1 MKEENIRTEMV
12 LGKDT
17 TNILKD
23 KTVAVFGIGGVG
35 GHACDALARCGIG
48 NFVLVDNDTVSLS
61 NINRQLIALHST
73 VGRNKTEVMK
83 ERILD
88 INPECNVE
96 TVNKF
101 FLPENANEFDFD
113 KYDYIVDCIDT
124 VSGKI
129 ELVMK
134 ANEFN
139 KKIISSMGTG
149 NKVNPTMFE
158 VSDIY
163 KTSVCPLAKV
173 MRKELKERRIKK
185 LKVVY
190 SKELPI
196 ECDKELLDEVMKND
210 NSNKRSVPGS
220 VSFMPSCA
228 GLIIASE
235 VIKDLLAKK

>member
-12 LGKDT
+12 LGKGT
-17 TNILKD
+17 TDILKN
-23 KTVAVFGIGGVG
+23 KTVAIFGIGGVG
-35 GHACDALARCGIG
+35 GHACDALARLGIG

-61 NINRQLIALHST
+61 NINRQIIALHST
-73 VGRNKTEVMK
+73 VGKYKTEVMK

-96 TVNKF
+96 VINKF
-101 FLPENANEFDFD
+101 FLPENSSEFDFE
-113 KYDYIVDCIDT
+113 KYDYIIDCIDT

-149 NKVNPTMFE
+149 NKINPTQFE

-173 MRKELKERRIKK
+173 MRKELKDRKIKK

-196 ECDKELLDEVMKND
+196 ESDKELLDIVMKD
-210 NSNKRSVPGS
+210 NESKRSIPGS
-220 VSFMPSCA
+220 VSFMPSVA

-235 VIKDLLAKK
+235 VAKDLLLK

>member
-12 LGKDT
+12 LGKGTSD
-17 TNILKD
+17 ILKN
-23 KTVAVFGIGGVG
+23 KTVAIFGIGGVG
-35 GHACDALARCGIG
+35 GHACDALARLGIG

-61 NINRQLIALHST
+61 NINRQIIALHST
-73 VGRNKTEVMK
+73 VGKYKTEVMK

-88 INPECNVE
+88 INPDCNVE
-96 TVNKF
+96 VINKF
-101 FLPENANEFDFD
+101 FLPENSSEFDFE
-113 KYDYIVDCIDT
+113 KYDYIIDCIDT

-149 NKVNPTMFE
+149 NKINPTQFE

-173 MRKELKERRIKK
+173 MRKELKDRKIKK

-196 ECDKELLDEVMKND
+196 ESDKELLDIVMKD
-210 NSNKRSVPGS
+210 NESKRSVPGS
-220 VSFMPSCA
+220 VSFMPSVA

-235 VIKDLLAKK
+235 VAKDLLLK

>member
-12 LGKDT
+12 LGKGT
-17 TNILKD
+17 TDILKN
-23 KTVAVFGIGGVG
+23 KTVAIFGIGGVG
-35 GHACDALARCGIG
+35 GHACDALARLGIG

-61 NINRQLIALHST
+61 NINRQIIALHST
-73 VGRNKTEVMK
+73 VGKYKTEVMK

-96 TVNKF
+96 VINKF
-101 FLPENANEFDFD
+101 FLPENSSEFDFG
-113 KYDYIVDCIDT
+113 KYDYIIDCIDT

-149 NKVNPTMFE
+149 NKINPTQFE

-173 MRKELKERRIKK
+173 MRKELKDRKIKK

-196 ECDKELLDEVMKND
+196 ESDKELLDIVMKD
-210 NSNKRSVPGS
+210 NESKRSVPGS
-220 VSFMPSCA
+220 VSFMPSVA

-235 VIKDLLAKK
+235 VAKDLLLK

>member
-12 LGKDT
+12 LGKGTSD
-17 TNILKD
+17 ILKN
-23 KTVAVFGIGGVG
+23 KTVAIFGIGGVG
-35 GHACDALARCGIG
+35 GHACDALARLGIG

-61 NINRQLIALHST
+61 NINRQIIALHST
-73 VGRNKTEVMK
+73 VGKYKTEVMK

-88 INPECNVE
+88 INPDCNVE
-96 TVNKF
+96 VINKF
-101 FLPENANEFDFD
+101 FLPENSSEFDFE
-113 KYDYIVDCIDT
+113 KYDYIIDCIDT

-149 NKVNPTMFE
+149 NKINPTQFE

-173 MRKELKERRIKK
+173 MRKELKDRKIKK

-196 ECDKELLDEVMKND
+196 ESDKELLDIVMKD
-210 NSNKRSVPGS
+210 NESKRSVPGS
-220 VSFMPSCA
+220 VSFMPSVA

-235 VIKDLLAKK
+235 AAKDLLLK

>member
-12 LGKDT
+12 LGKGT
-17 TNILKD
+17 TDILKN
-23 KTVAVFGIGGVG
+23 KTVAIFGIGGVG
-35 GHACDALARCGIG
+35 GHACDALARLGIG

-61 NINRQLIALHST
+61 NINRQIIALHST
-73 VGRNKTEVMK
+73 VGKYKTEVMK

-88 INPECNVE
+88 INPDCNVE
-96 TVNKF
+96 VINKF
-101 FLPENANEFDFD
+101 FLPENSSEFDFE
-113 KYDYIVDCIDT
+113 KYDYIIDCIDT

-149 NKVNPTMFE
+149 NKINPTQFE

-173 MRKELKERRIKK
+173 MRKELKDRKIKK

-196 ECDKELLDEVMKND
+196 ESDKELLDIVMKD
-210 NSNKRSVPGS
+210 NESKRSVPGS
-220 VSFMPSCA
+220 VSFMPSVA

-235 VIKDLLAKK
+235 VAKDLLLK